1 MATVGTFDLNLDNI
15 KDITNESQHV
25 AEKVTEEVAD
35 MSDIIGIGIALFIA
49 IGLITVALVALI
61 ALPLV
66 LIKKLKGYKKG

>member
-1 MATVGTFDLNLDNI
+1 MGTTGSFDFNVARTAN
-15 KDITNESQHV
+15 ITNNAQYI
-25 AEKVTEEVAD
+25 AEGVTEEVAD
-35 MSDIIGIGIALFIA
+35 MGDIIGIGIALFIA